1 MVSSCKRSPTGRSP
15 TAPGVKAERDALQ
28 TTVSSQAGE
37 PASARETLGSMT
49 DYEDWKTLAASSKRN
64 NRGESIGHE
73 SASPRPD
80 SGGTVLYAI
89 CRACL
94 PKLITGMLMIG
105 IRAFRHSSGL
115 YTVGPLT
122 IRCFWSAGGPTVD
135 NQSCCRKASTL
146 SVGLN
151 LSEVAS
157 VGASF
162 SRARS
167 FVARSASM

>member
-1 MVSSCKRSPTGRSP
+1 MVSSCKRSLTGRSP

-28 TTVSSQAGE
+28 TTVSSQVRE
-37 PASARETLGSMT
+37 PASAREALGSMT

-89 CRACL
+89 CRAFL

-105 IRAFRHSSGL
+105 IRAYLVEPPSVPVRP
-115 YTVGPLT
+115 T
-122 IRCFWSAGGPTVD
+122 SALDQRRWQMSATT
-135 NQSCCRKASTL
+135 ATL
-146 SVGLN
+146 PPAPV
-151 LSEVAS
+151 ERRP
-157 VGASF
+157 F
-162 SRARS
+162 YP
-167 FVARSASM
+167 